1 MAIRLTESQL
11 RKIVRQEILRE
22 AGMKGVTMVRGPDG
36 SWVPSGGMSDFEGPG
51 AMAASRMRAGRP
63 GVPGSLPFD
72 DMEPSLVDLVDFAEN
87 NELFEHPFDDGYAM
101 DLIQAYLDEE
111 LAGMQAPES
120 WKSSALDHLEAE
132 HGRRFR

>member
-1 MAIRLTESQL
+1 MRITESQL

-22 AGMKGVTMVRGPDG
+22 ADLRGATFMKGPDG
-36 SWVPSGGMSDFEGPG
+36 NWVPAGGSDWEGPG
-51 AMAASRMRAGRP
+51 AAAASRMRAGRP
-63 GVPGSLPFD
+63 GVPGPAPFD

-87 NELFEHPFDDGYAM
+87 NELFEHEFDAGYAM

-111 LAGMQAPES
+111 LGGMHAPES

-132 HGRRFR
+132 HDRRFR